1 VPTFIASTCEMISY
15 SVSKSCATARLCGR
29 RQLVSSPTNPRCQGP
44 AVLSHAMQVTPS
56 PNLLLCIVYPVT
68 CVPHPQLHHLRV
80 QPVVSRPS
88 TVVKVPKFVTS
99 VLVEPEVAETEAPTQ
114 NTAAQPSQ
122 LGNTTPVPAGGD
134 PWEDERW
141 TKYKVG
147 GLCRVFLVY
156 LQHTLG

>member
-1 VPTFIASTCEMISY
+1 M
-15 SVSKSCATARLCGR
+15 
-29 RQLVSSPTNPRCQGP
+29 
-44 AVLSHAMQVTPS
+44 
-56 PNLLLCIVYPVT
+56 
-68 CVPHPQLHHLRV
+68 
-80 QPVVSRPS
+80 
-88 TVVKVPKFVTS
+88 VKVPKFVTS